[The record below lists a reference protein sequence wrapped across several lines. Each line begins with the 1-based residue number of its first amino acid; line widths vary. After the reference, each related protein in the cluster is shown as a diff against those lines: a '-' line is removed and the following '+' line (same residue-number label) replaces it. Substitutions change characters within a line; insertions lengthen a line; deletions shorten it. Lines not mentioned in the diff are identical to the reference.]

1 MTFGFANF
9 NNFNFFGFNG
19 TQAPFSMP
27 AFTPSFPPIFTTNVN
42 LFNFSMPAFRLFE
55 MPLMTPSSYS
65 EDTFYPELSGKHFD
79 STRFMNFDF
88 MPAYPVMPE
97 IKMPKLDFS
106 KFSTKKTSFYSNL
119 KPSTT
124 TTLAEVAKIY
134 NKEKGAKLAAA
145 TINGLQNS
153 QKGYCARAVKT
164 GIANAGL
171 GAYQSGDADDMPA
184 ILKNNTANFKEVS
197 IAAKD
202 IKKLPAGCIL
212 CYAPGDAGY
221 NPRYG
226 HTETTDGNGN
236 AVSFYVNNN
245 IKESDNV
252 RVFVPV

>member
-1 MTFGFANF
+1 MAFGFVNF
-9 NNFNFFGFNG
+9 NNFNCFGFNG
-19 TQAPFSMP
+19 WQAPFSMP
-27 AFTPSFPPIFTTNVN
+27 AFTPSFPPVFTSMN

-55 MPLMTPSSYS
+55 KPLVPPSSYS

-97 IKMPKLDFS
+97 TKMPTLDFS
-106 KFSTKKTSFYSNL
+106 AFSIQKSSNYANL

-124 TTLAEVAKIY
+124 TTIAEVAKIY
-134 NKEKGAKLAAA
+134 NKEKGEKLAAA

-164 GIANAGL
+164 AIANAGL
-171 GAYQSGDADDMPA
+171 GSYQSGNADDMPS

-212 CYAPGDAGY
+212 CYAPGDVGY
-221 NPRYG
+221 NPKYG

-236 AVSFYVNNN
+236 AISFYVNSN

>member
-106 KFSTKKTSFYSNL
+106 KFSTKKTSF
-119 KPSTT
+119 TQ
-124 TTLAEVAKIY
+124 I
-134 NKEKGAKLAAA
+134 
-145 TINGLQNS
+145 
-153 QKGYCARAVKT
+153 
-164 GIANAGL
+164 
-171 GAYQSGDADDMPA
+171 
-184 ILKNNTANFKEVS
+184 
-197 IAAKD
+197 
-202 IKKLPAGCIL
+202 
-212 CYAPGDAGY
+212 
-221 NPRYG
+221 
-226 HTETTDGNGN
+226 
-236 AVSFYVNNN
+236 
-245 IKESDNV
+245 
-252 RVFVPV
+252 